1 MNCKKIER
9 VVASYVG
16 AEVIS
21 IMYFI
26 KEIFKQMYGN
36 VAGVIPCLVLTDLK
50 DLYGSVNNIKNAQ
63 NKWLISDLHQ
73 LKQVIAIDNII
84 TEVGLVPC
92 TEIVADSLT
101 KGSLNVDELS
111 NVVRCSFLNVPG
123 YSSIIS
129 SMKINTFTWQKLI

>member
-1 MNCKKIER
+1 M
-9 VVASYVG
+9 ASYVG

-63 NKWLISDLHQ
+63 NK
-73 LKQVIAIDNII
+73 
-84 TEVGLVPC
+84 
-92 TEIVADSLT
+92 
-101 KGSLNVDELS
+101 
-111 NVVRCSFLNVPG
+111 
-123 YSSIIS
+123 
-129 SMKINTFTWQKLI
+129 